1 MSKGLHTKLAKY
13 EESFNNFEVLN
24 LPNASPKR
32 KKTLRSHKN
41 KGTVPDNGNLDA
53 ITLDPVCEENSQM
66 AVDEP
71 VPASA
76 SNTNSSILVKSLETY
91 SSILSSSSFF

>member
-1 MSKGLHTKLAKY
+1 M
-13 EESFNNFEVLN
+13 
-24 LPNASPKR
+24 SPKR
-32 KKTLRSHKN
+32 KKALRSHKN
-41 KGTVPDNGNLDA
+41 KVTVTDNSNLDA

-76 SNTNSSILVKSLETY
+76 SNTNSSILINPSAKPLETY
-91 SSILSSSSFF
+91 SSVSSTSSPLPSSSAS

>member
-1 MSKGLHTKLAKY
+1 MRLRNT
-13 EESFNNFEVLN
+13 
-24 LPNASPKR
+24 

-41 KGTVPDNGNLDA
+41 KGTVSDNGNLDA
-53 ITLDPVCEENSQM
+53 ITLDPVCEKSCQM

-76 SNTNSSILVKSLETY
+76 SKSNSSILINPSVKLLGKKKKNIFLYFIHLLCY
-91 SSILSSSSFF
+91 S